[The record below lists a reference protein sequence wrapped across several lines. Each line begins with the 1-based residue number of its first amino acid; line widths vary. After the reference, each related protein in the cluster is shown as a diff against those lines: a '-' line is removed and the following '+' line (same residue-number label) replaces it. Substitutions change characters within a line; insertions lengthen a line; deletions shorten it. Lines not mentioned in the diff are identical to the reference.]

1 MDSNTKNLL
10 KKPKSGGI
18 PAIENNTNVKVIVS
32 IEFLDPAE
40 IQLTVFWKIF
50 LLYSLNILILK
61 TTIVL
66 TWSTQQRKRLRKKR
80 SLRKAL
86 IRLII

>member
-32 IEFLDPAE
+32 IEFLEPAE
-40 IQLTVFWKIF
+40 IQLTRYFGKFFV
-50 LLYSLNILILK
+50 ILVEYTNTENNNSVNMEY
-61 TTIVL
+61 TT
-66 TWSTQQRKRLRKKR
+66 T
-80 SLRKAL
+80 
-86 IRLII
+86 